1 MKNNS
6 DSTVITSGDLTGDS
20 ATGTRAFLFGSADN
34 NDSKKGFADARVWTV
49 YTKFKKAAAG
59 LADGDVTYVD
69 GDPVNRATAK
79 YTGPTTTVASKGTY
93 IGGSA
98 GFKVTN
104 TIIYQ
109 PADGTEFVTNGLLYS
124 AAVQT
129 LDQVN
134 PSALAGIAWIKPSKA
149 DANPANAIVATD
161 SVVECSVKNTSLT
174 KGIVSNL
181 APQVDGLTP
190 TDSFDFYSNSGMSLV
205 DTLSS
210 ANS

>member
-134 PSALAGIAWIKPSKA
+134 PSALAGIAWIKDSNA
-149 DANPANAIVATD
+149 AASPAVVATD
-161 SVVECSVKNTSLT
+161 SVVESSVKNDSLT
-174 KGIVSNL
+174 KGIVTNL
-181 APQVDGLTP
+181 APQVDGLA
-190 TDSFDFYSNSGMSLV
+190 TDSFDFHSNSGMSKV

>member
-59 LADGDVTYVD
+59 LADGDVTYV
-69 GDPVNRATAK
+69 
-79 YTGPTTTVASKGTY
+79 
-93 IGGSA
+93 GGSA

-134 PSALAGIAWIKPSKA
+134 PSALA
-149 DANPANAIVATD
+149 
-161 SVVECSVKNTSLT
+161 
-174 KGIVSNL
+174 
-181 APQVDGLTP
+181 
-190 TDSFDFYSNSGMSLV
+190 
-205 DTLSS
+205 
-210 ANS
+210 

>member
-1 MKNNS
+1 MGNGS
-6 DSTVITSGDLTGDS
+6 DANVAYNYDVYNMTNASTVITSGDLSGDS
-20 ATGTRAFLFGSADN
+20 ATGTRAFLYGSQDS
-34 NDSKKGFADARVWTV
+34 NDSKKGFADTRVWTV

-109 PADGTEFVTNGLLYS
+109 PAATSDFVTNGLLYS
-124 AAVQT
+124 AAVST
-129 LDQVN
+129 LNQ
-134 PSALAGIAWIKPSKA
+134 
-149 DANPANAIVATD
+149 
-161 SVVECSVKNTSLT
+161 NT
-174 KGIVSNL
+174 
-181 APQVDGLTP
+181 P
-190 TDSFDFYSNSGMSLV
+190 
-205 DTLSS
+205 
-210 ANS
+210 